1 MTDESPAAALR
12 YQGLRFQI
20 TINYFVRFL
29 PLEEWEDALF
39 DEKPPCT
46 RHTRLCD
53 VMSCSG
59 KKGADLLDVV
69 AKQWQRLGC
78 YKEDCVGGT
87 GDAGGENEGAEG
99 LHALLEEA
107 KPDYVRRRCLAHLP
121 WRCADQ
127 VLNAIGDHHEN
138 KGNIVLPARRRY
150 LEQIEGDCCTTSCRR
165 RAGNV
170 QRWIPTVLRHVS

>member
-46 RHTRLCD
+46 RHKRLCG

-127 VLNAIGDHHEN
+127 VLNAIGDHHE
-138 KGNIVLPARRRY
+138 K
-150 LEQIEGDCCTTSCRR
+150 
-165 RAGNV
+165 
-170 QRWIPTVLRHVS
+170 